1 MNVDRW
7 FDANNLYLAASLK
20 WLRLKVELF
29 APQPLPCPPPRQ
41 SGFWAWLRA
50 LFRPDPEPEQFEKPD
65 LEAALA
71 EALAAREAAA
81 AIDPPPGLLLLA
93 QRFELSPF
101 ERDILLMCAALD
113 LDPAFAA
120 HCARAHGAA
129 GKNFPTFG
137 LALSLLDEPSWDA
150 LSPHRPLRL
159 ARLLELGPAAS
170 ASLTA
175 GALRADE
182 RIVNFLKGLNVIDE
196 RLSVLFRPAGQPA
209 PLAPSQQAVVQSAIA
224 HLRTVSD
231 FAPLPVV
238 QLIGGD
244 DASRAAVAAETAKQL
259 GRHLYRAS
267 ADALPAAAPEV
278 EQLARLWQRET
289 VLLPVAL
296 YWDAVSLEGSTNETA
311 VALQRFLQR
320 ESGLVFVGVRETPLR
335 LPGSSTSFDL
345 DRPTPEEQFAAW
357 MEFIPPE
364 APAAKGEPPADLA
377 GEQPEAEVSD
387 FASTIAA
394 TTAETTAPES
404 VDPKEYQQ
412 ETARHLAGQFNLNLR
427 EIELTARSADPMAE
441 ASVRRQL
448 WRTCR
453 DMSRPHLDQLA
464 QRLQPKATWDDLV
477 LPDEQLGLIRQ
488 VAGQARE
495 RFKVYGQ
502 WGFRRSMNRGLGI
515 NALFAGESGTGK
527 TMAAEVLANEL
538 DLNLYRIDLSAV
550 VSKYIGE
557 TEKNLRRL
565 FDAAE
570 QGGAI
575 LLFDE
580 ADALFGKRSEVRD
593 SHDRYANIEINYLL
607 QRIEAF
613 SGVALLA
620 TNMRTALDP
629 AFLRR
634 LRFVVTFPFPSAK
647 ERKAIWQ
654 RALPAQLPREALDYD
669 RLARMNLSGGN
680 IHSIA
685 LNAAFTAAQNGRRV
699 TMAILLSAARM
710 ELKKLERPFN
720 EAEFR

>member
-1 MNVDRW
+1 MNADRW
-7 FDANNLYLAASLK
+7 FEANNRYLAASLE
-20 WLRLKVELF
+20 WLRLKVQVF
-29 APQPLPCPPPRQ
+29 AAGLPSAPAPPPPGFWPWLLALLASKPQPGEKL
-41 SGFWAWLRA
+41 
-50 LFRPDPEPEQFEKPD
+50 EP
-65 LEAALA
+65 
-71 EALAAREAAA
+71 ALAAAAA
-81 AIDPPPGLLLLA
+81 AREKAAQMDPPPGLLLLA
-93 QRFELSPF
+93 ERFELSPF

-113 LDPAFAA
+113 LDPGFAA
-120 HCARAHGAA
+120 LAARAQGAA
-129 GKNFPTFG
+129 SKNYPTFG
-137 LALSLLDEPSWDA
+137 LALSLLDDPSWDA

-159 ARLLELGPAAS
+159 ARLVELGSTGTAA
-170 ASLTA
+170 LTA
-175 GALRADE
+175 GPLRADE
-182 RIVNFLKGLNVIDE
+182 RVINFLKGLNTLDE
-196 RLSVLFRPAGQPA
+196 RLAVLVRPAGSVTA
-209 PLAPSQQAVVQSAIA
+209 LADSQQKVTASIVA
-224 HLRTVSD
+224 HLRTVAE

-244 DASRAAVAAETAKQL
+244 DASRVAIAAEVAQQL
-259 GRHLYRAS
+259 GRRLYRGT
-267 ADALPAAAPEV
+267 ADALPGGAPEV

-296 YWDAVSLEGSTNETA
+296 YWEAAALEGGAGEASLP
-311 VALQRFLQR
+311 LQRFLER
-320 ESGLVFVGVRETPLR
+320 EGGLILVGVRQTPLR
-335 LPGSSTSFDL
+335 LPRHSLSFDL
-345 DRPTPEEQFAAW
+345 DRPTPEEQFTAWLAQLARVPAGSEQAA
-357 MEFIPPE
+357 
-364 APAAKGEPPADLA
+364 
-377 GEQPEAEVSD
+377 
-387 FASTIAA
+387 
-394 TTAETTAPES
+394 
-404 VDPKEYQQ
+404 DPDHE
-412 ETARHLAGQFNLNLR
+412 ETARLLAGQYNLNLG
-427 EIELTARSADPMAE
+427 EIETVARAADPGGTTP
-441 ASVRRQL
+441 VRTQM
-448 WRTCR
+448 WRACR
-453 DMSRPHLDQLA
+453 DMSRPRLDQLA

-477 LPDEQLGLIRQ
+477 LPEEQLALLRQ

-495 RFKVYGQ
+495 RFKVYGE
-502 WGFRRSMNRGLGI
+502 WGFRRSMNRGFGI

-557 TEKNLRRL
+557 TEKNLRSL

-607 QRIEAF
+607 QRMEAF
-613 SGVALLA
+613 NGVALLA

-647 ERKAIWQ
+647 ERRAIWQ
-654 RALPAQLPREALDYD
+654 RALPEQLPCEDLDFD

-685 LNAAFTAAQNGRRV
+685 LNAAFAAAQNGQRV
-699 TMAILLSAARM
+699 TMPMVLTAARM